1 MLMSSFA
8 WQTCDYSPS
17 LTGFGRCDRRK
28 HARPD
33 EVHGRRVAARPAC
46 LFGIGW
52 RWYTATRS
60 RMILIPLRDR
70 GRMRRYI
77 VFMVEVPLYGKVEE
91 VLASEIG
98 RGDLQPGDRL
108 PSEEELLA
116 RFGVSRITVRRAIQ
130 NLIQRGVLEIRRG
143 LGTFVLAP
151 KISQELTK
159 LTGFVEDMDI
169 HGRKASARVV
179 SKGAVAANE
188 TVAHHLGINKGTRV
202 MRIERVR
209 LADSVPMSF
218 DETYLPLDI
227 GKKIVRNDLRV
238 KPIFTLLEEKYGFSL
253 VEAEYRL
260 EAAAA
265 SAQVAEAL
273 AVPEGS
279 PIFRIERTSF
289 TRGGQP
295 IDYEILSYR
304 GDLIRFVTRLAR
316 RPGLKSAQPKAA
328 RPLLTR

>member
-1 MLMSSFA
+1 MASWIGCLI
-8 WQTCDYSPS
+8 TKERR
-17 LTGFGRCDRRK
+17 TG
-28 HARPD
+28 
-33 EVHGRRVAARPAC
+33 
-46 LFGIGW
+46 
-52 RWYTATRS
+52 
-60 RMILIPLRDR
+60 
-70 GRMRRYI
+70 RYI
-77 VFMVEVPLYGKVEE
+77 VFMAEVPLYGKVEE
-91 VLASEIG
+91 VLAAEIA
-98 RGDLQPGDRL
+98 RGDLQTGDRL
-108 PSEEELLA
+108 PSEDELLT

-151 KISQELTK
+151 TISQELTK
-159 LTGFVEDMDI
+159 LTGFVEDMDT

-179 SKGAVAANE
+179 SKSIVAANE
-188 TVAHHLGINKGTRV
+188 IVARQLEIGRGTRV
-202 MRIERVR
+202 MRIQRVR

-218 DETYLPLDI
+218 DETYLPLDV

-253 VEAEYRL
+253 MEAEYKL

-273 AVPEGS
+273 DVPKGS

-289 TRGGQP
+289 TEDGAP
-295 IDYEILSYR
+295 IDYETLSYR

-316 RPGLKSAQPKAA
+316 KPAVKSTQAKAS
-328 RPLLTR
+328 RSLHKR

>member
-1 MLMSSFA
+1 VTNLRLQSDTDGIWTLPPSQARSSYEVQGEPTCVVGLGA
-8 WQTCDYSPS
+8 WFP
-17 LTGFGRCDRRK
+17 DRQNR
-28 HARPD
+28 
-33 EVHGRRVAARPAC
+33 
-46 LFGIGW
+46 L
-52 RWYTATRS
+52 
-60 RMILIPLRDR
+60 ILISFSAT
-70 GRMRRYI
+70 GTTRRYI
-77 VFMVEVPLYGKVEE
+77 VFMVELPLYGKVEE
-91 VLASEIG
+91 VLASEMG
-98 RGDLQPGDRL
+98 RGDLRPGDRL
-108 PSEEELLA
+108 PSEDELLA
-116 RFGVSRITVRRAIQ
+116 RFGVSRITIRRAIQ
-130 NLIQRGVLEIRRG
+130 NLIQRDMLEIRRG

-179 SKGAVAANE
+179 SKAVVAANE
-188 TVAHHLGINKGTRV
+188 IVARQLGVSKGTRV

-227 GKKIVRNDLRV
+227 GKKIVSNDLRV

-253 VEAEYRL
+253 TEAEYKL

-265 SAQVAEAL
+265 SARVAEAI

-289 TRGGQP
+289 TKSGQP
-295 IDYEILSYR
+295 IDYETLSYR

-316 RPGLKSAQPKAA
+316 QPRVKGTHPKVA
-328 RPLLTR
+328 RPLRKR

>member
-1 MLMSSFA
+1 
-8 WQTCDYSPS
+8 
-17 LTGFGRCDRRK
+17 
-28 HARPD
+28 
-33 EVHGRRVAARPAC
+33 
-46 LFGIGW
+46 
-52 RWYTATRS
+52 
-60 RMILIPLRDR
+60 
-70 GRMRRYI
+70 MRRYI

-98 RGDLQPGDRL
+98 RGDLKPGDRL
-108 PSEEELLA
+108 PSEDELLA

-130 NLIQRGVLEIRRG
+130 NLIQRGILEIRRG

-151 KISQELTK
+151 KVSQELTK

-179 SKGAVAANE
+179 SKSVVAANE
-188 TVAHHLGINKGTRV
+188 IVARQLGISKGTRV

-227 GKKIVRNDLRV
+227 GKKIARNDLRV
-238 KPIFTLLEEKYGFSL
+238 KPIFTLLEEKYGFPL
-253 VEAEYRL
+253 TEAEYKL
-260 EAAAA
+260 EAVSA

-289 TRGGQP
+289 TKGAQP
-295 IDYEILSYR
+295 IDYETLSYR

-316 RPGLKSAQPKAA
+316 QPRVEGTQPKAV
-328 RPLLTR
+328 RPLRKR